1 MSVDVGAVLDERAR
15 RLARQ
20 GPGIEATPTVEALVV
35 VAGGTRYAIETRHVR
50 EVVRFA
56 ELRRLPA
63 GAGLL
68 HGLVL
73 ARGEAVPAAALADL
87 VGGTRLAGLPAFAVV
102 IDGPAAPVG
111 LLVEGII
118 DVTDVPAG
126 LLSRHSDVATAS
138 LELGVTPDGSV
149 VLDALTMLRDP
160 RLTVPRRSRRSSP
173 TSTGQEI

>member
-20 GPGIEATPTVEALVV
+20 GPGTEAAPAVEALVV
-35 VAGGTRYAIETRHVR
+35 VAGGTRYALETRHVR

-68 HGLVL
+68 RGLVA
-73 ARGEAVPAAALADL
+73 ARGEAVPVADL
-87 VGGTRLAGLPAFAVV
+87 AELLGGTEPAGAPTFVVV

-111 LLVEGII
+111 LLVEEAS
-118 DVTDVPAG
+118 DVIAVPAA
-126 LLSRHSDVATAS
+126 LLTRRDSGTAS
-138 LELGVTPDGSV
+138 PELGVTPDGSV
-149 VLDALTMLRDP
+149 VLDALTVLRDP
-160 RLTVPRRSRRSSP
+160 RLTVPRRSSGSFP
-173 TSTGQEI
+173 LPPGQEN